1 VGSRPISRRVVVL
14 SELFWPE
21 GGGAELATYLAT
33 DILRGV
39 FEVTVVT
46 GSGNPAILPGVRYV
60 YEPLL
65 ARREKA
71 FLWLNMYRLARTE
84 RFKELVRGADIVYIP
99 RLAFPAIPY
108 VKEMGK
114 TVVVH
119 LHDYI
124 PLSYS
129 AAVLAPYEDHRHRI
143 TRDDI
148 ELECGKGVKYCLG
161 ASLLWWLPKLARNW
175 IKLADRVI
183 CVSRRQAEILMYSA
197 PELRDKIEVV
207 YNPIPT
213 WLADSKPVKNPSD
226 TPTFLYVGGDRYV
239 KGFHILL
246 EALER
251 LGRRGV
257 NAKFLLANTYNQ
269 ESLKALETLSERY
282 KSIKINVI
290 GRVSSHEQ
298 LLELHREAWALIF
311 PSIWEEP
318 LPYAVVEAMLAG
330 TIPVASR
337 IGGVPEIVEAT
348 LAKEY
353 VFAPGDVGELV
364 DRIEKLASQP
374 KGAIV
379 DAGVKL
385 REHAL
390 RLFDGV
396 EIESKLLSLFRSI
409 MG

>member
-1 VGSRPISRRVVVL
+1 MGSRPISRRVVVL

-46 GSGNPAILPGVRYV
+46 GSGNPGVLPGVRYV

-71 FLWLNMYRLARTE
+71 FLWLNMYRFARTE

-114 TVVVH
+114 SVVVH

-129 AAVLAPYEDHRHRI
+129 AAILAPYEDHRHRI

-183 CVSRRQAEILMYSA
+183 CVSRRQAEILVDSV

-207 YNPIPT
+207 YNPIPL
-213 WLADSKPVKNPSD
+213 WLADLKPVKIPSD
-226 TPTFLYVGGDRYV
+226 TPTFLYVGGGRYV

-257 NAKFLLANTYNQ
+257 NAKFLLANTYNR
-269 ESLKALETLSERY
+269 ENLKALETLRERY
-282 KSIKINVI
+282 ESIEINVI
-290 GRVSSHEQ
+290 GRVSSEQ

-337 IGGVPEIVEAT
+337 VGGVPEIIRGSPAE
-348 LAKEY
+348 EY
-353 VFAPGDVGELV
+353 LFTPGDTNEFI
-364 DRIEKLASQP
+364 DRIKKLLSQS
-374 KGAIV
+374 KRDITDIGM
-379 DAGVKL
+379 KL
-385 REHAL
+385 REHIL
-390 RLFDGV
+390 RLLN
-396 EIESKLLSLFRSI
+396 EERIESKLTSLFKFPAS
-409 MG
+409 

>member
-1 VGSRPISRRVVVL
+1 VRSRPISRRVVVL

-46 GSGNPAILPGVRYV
+46 GSGNPAVLPSVRYV

-129 AAVLAPYEDHRHRI
+129 AAILAPYEDHRHRI

-183 CVSRRQAEILMYSA
+183 CVSRRQAEILMDSA

-207 YNPIPT
+207 YNPIPP
-213 WLADSKPVKNPSD
+213 WLAVSKPVKTPSD
-226 TPTFLYVGGDRYV
+226 TPTFLYVGGGRYV

-246 EALER
+246 EAMER

-257 NAKFLLANTYNQ
+257 NAKFLFANTYNR

-282 KSIKINVI
+282 EGIEINVI
-290 GRVSSHEQ
+290 GRVSSHE

-337 IGGVPEIVEAT
+337 VGGVPEIVEGT

-353 VFAPGDVGELV
+353 MFTPGDVGGLV
-364 DRIEKLASQP
+364 DRIEGLASQP

-385 REHAL
+385 RKHAL
-390 RLFDGV
+390 RLFDGG

>member
-46 GSGNPAILPGVRYV
+46 GSGNPGVLPGVRYV

-71 FLWLNMYRLARTE
+71 FLWLNMYRFARTE

-114 TVVVH
+114 SVVVH

-129 AAVLAPYEDHRHRI
+129 AAILAPYEDHRHRI

-183 CVSRRQAEILMYSA
+183 CVSRRQAEILVDSV

-226 TPTFLYVGGDRYV
+226 TPTFLYVGGGRYV

-257 NAKFLLANTYNQ
+257 NAKFLLANTYNR
-269 ESLKALETLSERY
+269 ENLKALETLRERY
-282 KSIKINVI
+282 ESIEINVI
-290 GRVSSHEQ
+290 GRVSSEQ

-311 PSIWEEP
+311 PSILEEP

-337 IGGVPEIVEAT
+337 VGGVPEIVEGT

-353 VFAPGDVGELV
+353 MFVAGDPEELAE
-364 DRIEKLASQP
+364 RIVRVSSLSQSQLIE
-374 KGAIV
+374 GCCE
-379 DAGVKL
+379 L
-385 REHAL
+385 RETIL
-390 RLFDGV
+390 KKFNKNYIRQTLLK
-396 EIESKLLSLFRSI
+396 ILSK
-409 MG
+409 